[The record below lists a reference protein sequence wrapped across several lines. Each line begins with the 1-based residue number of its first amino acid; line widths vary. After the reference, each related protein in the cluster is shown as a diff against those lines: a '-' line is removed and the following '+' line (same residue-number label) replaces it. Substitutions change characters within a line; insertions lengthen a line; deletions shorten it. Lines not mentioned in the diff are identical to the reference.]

1 MSKGNGKKQG
11 IAENF
16 KPVESLFRR
25 FIPGLL
31 LAAFVL
37 LSMASLLSIQ
47 RLQGD
52 ARTINYAGIVRG
64 ATQRLIKQ
72 EMNAVEN
79 DELIGTLDGILTGL
93 SAGGGEYQLTVLHLS
108 LIHISRAGRK

>member
-52 ARTINYAGIVRG
+52 ARRYPAADQTR
-64 ATQRLIKQ
+64 
-72 EMNAVEN
+72 
-79 DELIGTLDGILTGL
+79 DEC
-93 SAGGGEYQLTVLHLS
+93 GGK
-108 LIHISRAGRK
+108 R